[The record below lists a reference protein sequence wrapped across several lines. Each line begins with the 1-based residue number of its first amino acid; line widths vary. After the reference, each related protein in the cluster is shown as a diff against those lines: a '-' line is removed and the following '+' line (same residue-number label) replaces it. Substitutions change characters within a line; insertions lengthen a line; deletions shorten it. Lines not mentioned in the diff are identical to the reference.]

1 MTSKFTG
8 WWDDIVV
15 TGVVPFLALVF
26 FNLQIYCKIRCAAK
40 ILRKLANNFCNLN
53 KRETVSISNG

>member
-1 MTSKFTG
+1 MGHPVRTEIYYEVSQVFEDEQHVKFTG

-26 FNLQIYCKIRCAAK
+26 FNLQIYCKIR
-40 ILRKLANNFCNLN
+40 
-53 KRETVSISNG
+53 

>member
-15 TGVVPFLALVF
+15 TGVVPFLALIF

-40 ILRKLANNFCNLN
+40 IHWKLALL
-53 KRETVSISNG
+53 TTSYHT